1 LTDQSVRKERRQL
14 IYDEGRKKEKREQII
29 QAAAKV
35 FARKGFAGTLIADM
49 ALEAGIGKGTIYEY
63 FDSKEDLFFAV
74 FEWFVQ
80 QSSAE
85 AKIGISVL
93 GKSASERLWA
103 LSEALLCYWFERRDL
118 FTLTMEFWS
127 ASASSQMRQRF
138 KSAFREA
145 YQDFRSVVAGLLQ
158 EGIHRGEFRPEVEVE
173 SVAAALVGTWD
184 ALLLQAWFD
193 EGFDPISTARS
204 FWIALNTGLACQD
217 SGLEARP
224 PEEVTL

>member
-1 LTDQSVRKERRQL
+1 MTGQSVRKARPQL

-29 QAAAKV
+29 RAAAKV
-35 FARKGFAGTLIADM
+35 FARKGFAGTLIADI
-49 ALEAGIGKGTIYEY
+49 AAEAGIGKGTVYEY
-63 FDSKEDLFFAV
+63 FDSKEDLFFGV

-80 QSSAE
+80 QSGAE

-93 GKSASERLWA
+93 GESASERLWA
-103 LSEALLCYWFERRDL
+103 LSEALLRYWFERRDL

-127 ASASSQMRQRF
+127 ASASSQMRRRF

-145 YQDFRSVVAGLLQ
+145 YQHFRSVVAGLLQ
-158 EGIHRGEFRPEVEVE
+158 EGIERGEFRPEVEVE

-193 EGFDPISTARS
+193 EGFDPMSTARS
-204 FWIALNTGLACQD
+204 FWIALNRGLASQD
-217 SGLEARP
+217 SGLETRP
-224 PEEVTL
+224 PEEMSS